1 MRNRLLIMSLFV
13 AALVLA
19 VAGWTVAGVRW
30 LVLTPVRRLRGRD
43 ELPESR
49 LAS

>member
-1 MRNRLLIMSLFV
+1 MRNRLLLLAVFF

-19 VAGWTVAGVRW
+19 VAGWTVAGARW

-43 ELPESR
+43 ELPHGR